1 MTRGARCCLIAP
13 VAKYDAFGREI
24 GEDTLGGLG
33 SGASE
38 DAAPVSDVSEDGFAG
53 LDSGATAE
61 PAPAAPAPSPL
72 RVEPQ
77 AYTPPPQPQPQPQPH
92 AQRPSITIP
101 LHPQRRR
108 RSGRGVFVVLFVI
121 FIFIATLVV
130 GAVAIFNTVD
140 DATEAVRVGIEDSLK
155 VAPVNPAKP
164 AVAPKGIAGRSLVR
178 KANFAAALAKLR
190 SSELRLTHLRLAPE
204 RIDVQLLTRGGRL
217 RSQQVQPG
225 GAIKQFGS
233 DSGPGFDQ
241 TRTIPFARLK
251 PGAPQRLARRGAAKL
266 GVRVSTLQY
275 LVPTLFS
282 GRITW
287 VAYFKRGRY
296 VLGDAAGRYQRSYP

>member
-1 MTRGARCCLIAP
+1 LTRAARSCLIAP

-33 SGASE
+33 SGASAE
-38 DAAPVSDVSEDGFAG
+38 AAPVSEAS
-53 LDSGATAE
+53 T
-61 PAPAAPAPSPL
+61 
-72 RVEPQ
+72 
-77 AYTPPPQPQPQPQPH
+77 PQPQPQPEPR
-92 AQRPSITIP
+92 AQRPSVTIP
-101 LHPQRRR
+101 LHPHGRR
-108 RSGRGVFVVLFVI
+108 RSGRWLLLVVLFILLIFVAPLVI
-121 FIFIATLVV
+121 

-140 DATEAVRVGIEDSLK
+140 DATEAVRGGIEDSLK
-155 VAPVNPAKP
+155 IAPGTPAKP
-164 AVAPKGIAGRSLVR
+164 AVAPKGVAGRSLVR

-190 SSELRLTHLRLAPE
+190 SSELRLTNLRLAPE

-225 GAIKQFGS
+225 GAIKRFGS

-241 TRTIPFARLK
+241 SRTIPFARLK
-251 PGAPQRLARRGAAKL
+251 PGAPQRLARSGAAKL

-287 VAYFKRGRY
+287 AAYFKRGRY